1 MMSIARCL
9 KTNPGPTTMHL
20 RRGTRIIIIAWSV
33 TTAVTCDMGSRFY
46 SDRLVKA
53 GIQHR
58 RSMSSM
64 WIKPHAGRYIKRRL
78 SKARRRAARRLCRYG
93 ENDLA
98 KVERGLRAAES
109 ECDWKGW

>member
-1 MMSIARCL
+1 
-9 KTNPGPTTMHL
+9 
-20 RRGTRIIIIAWSV
+20 
-33 TTAVTCDMGSRFY
+33 
-46 SDRLVKA
+46 
-53 GIQHR
+53 
-58 RSMSSM
+58 M